1 MFDNI
6 LEKKAHL
13 RRETD
18 ALVGEFIAK
27 RGENAITKCRPGKW
41 TRRNAIFGRR

>member
-6 LEKKAHL
+6 LKMKTNL

-18 ALVGEFIAK
+18 VLVADFIAK